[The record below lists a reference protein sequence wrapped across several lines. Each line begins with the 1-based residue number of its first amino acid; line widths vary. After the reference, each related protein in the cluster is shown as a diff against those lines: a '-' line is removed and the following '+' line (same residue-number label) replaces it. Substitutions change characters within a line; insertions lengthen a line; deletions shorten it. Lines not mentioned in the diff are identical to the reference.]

1 MPDRNSV
8 ISPLLPGAAAAELPP
23 WVGRYVAREN
33 LLAAGDRVL
42 VAVSGG
48 PDSVALL
55 HLLKRLQPELDLQ
68 LAVAHFNHGL
78 RGRQSRE
85 EAEFVAALAQS
96 LSLPFHGG
104 AGDTRDLARR
114 EKISLQMAGRR
125 LRLQFLRDTCRT
137 HLYQRLAL
145 GHTADDQVELFFLR
159 LLKGSGPEGLSGMRP
174 ATPEGLVRPLLAVF
188 KNAILAWL
196 CQENLPYRQ
205 DPSNLKRDYLRN
217 RVRLDLLP
225 QLQEYNPR
233 LHEAVWRTQFL
244 LQEQEGLLAPE
255 VDRAW
260 PEVGETLIP
269 DFHRLHLPQFLE
281 LPHALQKLV
290 LRRVL
295 QKILEEY
302 PLSAAQV
309 EAVLNLARAQK
320 SGGRMA
326 LGTCTVARAG
336 LELHIFRRLPPPP
349 RAAGTLP
356 AAPGCFEAGGW
367 NWRLDSRPYSP
378 GTPWPQEA
386 QIAWLDQDCLNF
398 PLMIRYFQPGDRFWA
413 SGAPGAKKL
422 QDFLVDSKI
431 PRWLRAYIPL
441 VESGGQI
448 IWVAGLRIAEGVK
461 LTGRTRNLLEM
472 EFSPGH
478 ANTRRVWKMLQAC
491 RQATVPSSRFK
502 VPR

>member
-8 ISPLLPGAAAAELPP
+8 ISPLLPGSPAADLPH
-23 WVGRYVAREN
+23 WVGLYVDREN
-33 LLAAGDRVL
+33 LLAPGDRVL

-68 LAVAHFNHGL
+68 LGVAHFDHGL
-78 RGRQSRE
+78 RGLESRE

-104 AGDTRDLARR
+104 AGGTRDLARR

-125 LRLQFLRDTCRT
+125 LRLQFLRETCRC
-137 HLYQRLAL
+137 HLYHRLAL

-159 LLKGSGPEGLSGMRP
+159 LLRGAGPEGLAGMRP
-174 ATPEGLVRPLLAVF
+174 ATPEGIVRPLLAVS
-188 KNAILAWL
+188 KEAILAWL
-196 CQENLPYRQ
+196 RQENLPYRQ

-225 QLQEYNPR
+225 QLREYNPR
-233 LHEAVWRTQFL
+233 LHEAVWRTQVL
-244 LQEQEGLLAPE
+244 LQEQEKLLAPE
-255 VDRAW
+255 VERAW
-260 PEVGETLIP
+260 DQVVETLNP
-269 DFHRLHLPQFLE
+269 DFLRLHLPRFLE
-281 LPHALQKLV
+281 LPSALQKLV

-295 QKILEEY
+295 HNILAEY

-309 EAVLNLARAQK
+309 AGVLDLARARK

-326 LGTCTVARAG
+326 LGACAVARAG
-336 LELHIFRRLPPPP
+336 SELHIFRRLPPAP
-349 RAAGTLP
+349 REGGRLP
-356 AAPGCFEAGGW
+356 ASSGNFAAGGW
-367 NWRLDSRPYSP
+367 SWRLDSRPFLP

-398 PLMIRYFQPGDRFWA
+398 PVTIRYFQPGDRFWA

-431 PRWLRAYIPL
+431 PRWLRPFIPL
-441 VESGGQI
+441 VESDGQI
-448 IWVAGLRIAEGVK
+448 IWVAGLRVAEGAK

-472 EFSPGH
+472 EFSPGN
-478 ANTRRVWKMLQAC
+478 ADTRRVWKMLKAC
-491 RQATVPSSRFK
+491 RRATVQS
-502 VPR
+502 